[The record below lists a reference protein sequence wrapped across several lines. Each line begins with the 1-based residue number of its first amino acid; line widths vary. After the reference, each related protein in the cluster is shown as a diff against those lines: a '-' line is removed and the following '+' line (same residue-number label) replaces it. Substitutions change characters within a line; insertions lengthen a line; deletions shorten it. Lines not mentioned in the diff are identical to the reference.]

1 MRAGRAALVLCSG
14 KDKGLSVTLENGP
27 LDHFRPGVEI
37 IRFEIRGLRLKFVHW
52 TISGPESKFYG

>member
-1 MRAGRAALVLCSG
+1 MRVGRAALVLCSG
-14 KDKGLSVTLENGP
+14 KAKGLSVTLENGP

-37 IRFEIRGLRLKFVHW
+37 MRFENWGLRLKMVHC